1 MFPFINGSMR
11 IYLFNFTY
19 LVSTILISTTLQS
32 LYFPRTSK
40 VVIWY
45 CKELFESPYHVTKK
59 KNIFVYL
66 KNIIKIMPYIL
77 LKSKLQTYFFL
88 FENSVVCYCS
98 CIKKKSQLFCTY
110 YVPTYLEQVT
120 LMYVSSNLLELK
132 KKKKTN

>member
-1 MFPFINGSMR
+1 MFPFLNGSMR

-40 VVIWY
+40 GTSTFLGLVIWY

-98 CIKKKSQLFCTY
+98 CIKKNHNYSVLTM
-110 YVPTYLEQVT
+110 YLHIWSRLRLCMCQVICQ
-120 LMYVSSNLLELK
+120 N
-132 KKKKTN
+132 